1 MEPSKPPTGLLIRRA
16 SEDDLLAIVS
26 LLKADSMGNAREDLG
41 PPLPDSYVEAFREIA
56 ADPRCALMVAELDG
70 VVVGTFQRCF
80 LRHLTFR
87 GARVAQLESVHVAAP
102 RRGQGIGNAMMQW
115 AIEEARAAGCNRVQL
130 TSHKSRTDS
139 HRFYHRLGFVASHE
153 GMKLFLG

>member
-1 MEPSKPPTGLLIRRA
+1 MRFDIFHSTQLGE
-16 SEDDLLAIVS
+16 
-26 LLKADSMGNAREDLG
+26 ARG
-41 PPLPDSYVEAFREIA
+41 RVWW
-56 ADPRCALMVAELDG
+56 
-70 VVVGTFQRCF
+70 
-80 LRHLTFR
+80 